1 MFSLIF
7 LPAIVFVS
15 VISKK
20 VARHLC
26 RTCTGPCLETLT
38 SAGACLFSLSSSSRL
53 LSSTAYQRLYTVKK
67 VSDFPIPSRDV
78 TYQTLSGGEYFNY
91 SRPRRVWLVTS
102 RLGTGKTLTFFYS
115 VLLTC
120 EVNKVL
126 RYSTGAFQNVTQ

>member
-1 MFSLIF
+1 
-7 LPAIVFVS
+7 
-15 VISKK
+15 
-20 VARHLC
+20 
-26 RTCTGPCLETLT
+26 LT